1 MKIEIV
7 GAGVVGSAFGRA
19 LISQG
24 ANIQWV
30 DCNPDRVQDLRNQG
44 LHATLPV
51 ENTDPCSLYF
61 LCVQTPTIGGEQERT
76 ALRESLARVAT
87 LLRPELLPT
96 VVIRSTILPGT
107 SRDWA
112 IPYIE
117 QVSGLRR
124 NEHFKFVYYPEFLR
138 ERHAT
143 ADASAPRIHLL
154 GECEPGHGDVVA
166 KTLADIGG
174 PIVRV
179 SLEAAELQK
188 YIHNNFNT
196 LKIGFFNEMRRVA
209 ERLNLSAETEAI
221 FSVTSQSAEGMWN
234 PAYGT
239 RDWGPVSGNCLP
251 KDLDAFLGWMRSCD
265 LASPLLEGLAATQ
278 SVESTK
284 QDAFPNP
291 LKSNTSD

>member
-1 MKIEIV
+1 M
-7 GAGVVGSAFGRA
+7 RA
-19 LISQG
+19 PL
-24 ANIQWV
+24 
-30 DCNPDRVQDLRNQG
+30 
-44 LHATLPV
+44 
-51 ENTDPCSLYF
+51 
-61 LCVQTPTIGGEQERT
+61 ERI
-76 ALRESLARVAT
+76 AT
-87 LLRPELLPT
+87 LLRPELSPT

-112 IPYIE
+112 IPCLE
-117 QVSGLRR
+117 QASGLRR
-124 NEHFKFVYYPEFLR
+124 SEHFKFVYYPEFLR
-138 ERHAT
+138 ERHAAT
-143 ADASAPRIHLL
+143 DASAPRIHLL

-166 KTLADIGG
+166 KTLSEFEA

-196 LKIGFFNEMRRVA
+196 LKISFFNEMRRLA
-209 ERLNLSAETEAI
+209 ARLNLAAETETM

-265 LASPLLEGLAATQ
+265 LASPLLEGLAASQFIDFFGSET
-278 SVESTK
+278 
-284 QDAFPNP
+284 
-291 LKSNTSD
+291 

>member
-19 LISQG
+19 LIARG
-24 ANIQWV
+24 ENVQWV
-30 DCNPDRVQDLRNQG
+30 DSNPERVQSLRNQG
-44 LHATLPV
+44 LQADLPG
-51 ENTDPCSLYF
+51 EQTDPCSLYF
-61 LCVQTPTIGGEQERT
+61 LCVQTPTVGGEQERA
-76 ALRESLARVAT
+76 ALRAPLERIAT
-87 LLRPELLPT
+87 LLRPELSPT

-112 IPYIE
+112 IPCLE
-117 QVSGLRR
+117 QASGLRR
-124 NEHFKFVYYPEFLR
+124 SEHFKFVYYPEFLR
-138 ERHAT
+138 ERHAAT
-143 ADASAPRIHLL
+143 DASAPRIHLL

-166 KTLADIGG
+166 KTLSEFEA

-196 LKIGFFNEMRRVA
+196 LKISFFNEMRRLA
-209 ERLNLSAETEAI
+209 ARLNLAAETETM

-265 LASPLLEGLAATQ
+265 LASPLLEGLAASQFIDFFGSET
-278 SVESTK
+278 
-284 QDAFPNP
+284 
-291 LKSNTSD
+291 